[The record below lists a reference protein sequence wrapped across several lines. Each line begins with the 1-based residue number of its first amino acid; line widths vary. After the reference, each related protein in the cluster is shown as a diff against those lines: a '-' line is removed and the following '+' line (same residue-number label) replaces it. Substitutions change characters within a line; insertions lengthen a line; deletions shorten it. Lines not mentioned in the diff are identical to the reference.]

1 MDADFLRK
9 AAWGNEAEVH
19 FGRVAVEK
27 GVDEKVRTFGQRMID
42 DHGRILTEIKDLA
55 SNRGMTLSDQL
66 PAEMQADLNHLSAL
80 SGSEFDR
87 EYVRMMVVDHE
98 KDLDAFDRE
107 ARTGVD
113 SDVRAL
119 AARSLPTIREHL
131 RMVKDMELVMTA
143 PKLGT
148 LPHNRAPNTPQEN
161 LPGDAPPMPGDP
173 NNPEKPSSLPGTPD
187 TPQTPRPESPSPQIP
202 R

>member
-9 AAWGNEAEVH
+9 AAWGNQAEVLL
-19 FGRVAVEK
+19 GRVAVERAT
-27 GVDEKVRTFGQRMID
+27 DEKVRTFGQRMID
-42 DHGRILTEIKDLA
+42 DHGRMLGEIKDLA
-55 SNRGMTLSDQL
+55 SRRGMTLSDQL
-66 PAEMQADLNHLSAL
+66 PAEAQADLSHLSAM
-80 SGSEFDR
+80 SGAEFDR
-87 EYVRMMVVDHE
+87 EYVRSMVVDHE

-119 AARSLPTIREHL
+119 AARSLATIREHL
-131 RMVKDMELVMTA
+131 RMAKDIELAMTA

-148 LPHNRAPNTPQEN
+148 LPHNRAPNTPRED
-161 LPGDAPPMPGDP
+161 LPGNAPPMPGEPDKS
-173 NNPEKPSSLPGTPD
+173 EKPSSLPGTPD
-187 TPQTPRPESPSPQIP
+187 SPPAPRPENPMPETP